1 MNNTIQKKIILKKGR
16 EKSVLRFHPWIYS
29 GAIESIEGYP
39 QMGDT
44 VIVLDA
50 QRKFLAYAAF
60 SPISQIQARIWSWDE
75 QEVINEQFFEKRI
88 EAAINQRIK
97 QVSKWNTN
105 AYRIIYAESDGLP
118 GVIAD
123 RYDDV
128 IVLQCLT
135 AGAEY
140 WREVI
145 AEKLMSLEG
154 IKCIYERSDAEVRS
168 LEGLP
173 KRCGSLRG
181 EPSKNV
187 QIFEGVLKYWVNI
200 FEGQKTGFYLDQ
212 RLNRLLVSELSEG
225 KKVLDCFCYTGGF
238 SLAALLGGAKK
249 VCAVDSSVDSLKMA
263 EENVLLNGFDDSRI
277 EFKEENVFY
286 YLRELRDKGEQF
298 DLIIVDPPKFAPTSA
313 QVQKASRGYKDINLL
328 ALKLLVPNGLL
339 ITFSCSGG
347 VDSLLFQK
355 IIAGAAVDAKVE
367 AQILTRLWQA
377 PDHPIRLSFPEGEYL
392 KGLVLQVLEN

>member
-1 MNNTIQKKIILKKGR
+1 
-16 EKSVLRFHPWIYS
+16 
-29 GAIESIEGYP
+29 
-39 QMGDT
+39 
-44 VIVLDA
+44 
-50 QRKFLAYAAF
+50 
-60 SPISQIQARIWSWDE
+60 
-75 QEVINEQFFEKRI
+75 
-88 EAAINQRIK
+88 
-97 QVSKWNTN
+97 
-105 AYRIIYAESDGLP
+105 
-118 GVIAD
+118 
-123 RYDDV
+123 
-128 IVLQCLT
+128 
-135 AGAEY
+135 
-140 WREVI
+140 
-145 AEKLMSLEG
+145 
-154 IKCIYERSDAEVRS
+154 
-168 LEGLP
+168 
-173 KRCGSLRG
+173 
-181 EPSKNV
+181 
-187 QIFEGVLKYWVNI
+187 
-200 FEGQKTGFYLDQ
+200 
-212 RLNRLLVSELSEG
+212 LLVSELSEG